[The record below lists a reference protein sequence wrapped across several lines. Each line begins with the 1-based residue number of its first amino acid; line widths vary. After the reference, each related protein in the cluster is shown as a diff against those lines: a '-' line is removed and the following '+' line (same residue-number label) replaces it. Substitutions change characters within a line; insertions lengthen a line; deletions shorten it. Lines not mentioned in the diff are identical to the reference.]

1 MDWIYLLG
9 IAFTAFVVPFLTV
22 SATTLAKRMF
32 SEKQKP
38 LPDTSDNVKVVVI
51 FVKP

>member
-38 LPDTSDNVKVVVI
+38 LPKTPDNVKVVVI